1 MPRLFITII
10 FLFGTLVVV
19 FFYLGP
25 EWQTFRGIQKEIS
38 GLSRISSELD
48 EIAEERDT
56 LIELINTI
64 SAEEL
69 ARINTSL
76 PQGAHAADFLV
87 FLERLTAE
95 HGVVLKSVDLASFTE
110 EKRGISG
117 QPTPGGTVLIPAPSQ
132 TVKEFPV
139 TIQISGTYES
149 FKAFLENLEKN
160 LRLVDVDSFS
170 FISQGDTKIIDF
182 SIKAKT
188 YYQ

>member
-10 FLFGTLVVV
+10 LLFGTGVTGL
-19 FFYLGP
+19 FYLGP
-25 EWQTFRGIQKEIS
+25 EWQTFRSIQKEINS
-38 GLSRISSELD
+38 LSRISSELD

-69 ARINTSL
+69 ARINKSL

-87 FLERLTAE
+87 FLERLSAE
-95 HGVVLKSVDLASFTE
+95 HGIVLKSVDLASFTE
-110 EKRGISG
+110 EKRDISG
-117 QPTPGGTVLIPAPSQ
+117 QPTPGGAILTPAPSQ
-132 TVKEFPV
+132 KIKEFPV
-139 TIQISGTYES
+139 TIQVSGTYES
-149 FKAFLENLEKN
+149 FKTFLENLEKN
-160 LRLVDVDSFS
+160 LRLIDVDSFS
-170 FISQGDTKIIDF
+170 FTSQGDAKIIDF